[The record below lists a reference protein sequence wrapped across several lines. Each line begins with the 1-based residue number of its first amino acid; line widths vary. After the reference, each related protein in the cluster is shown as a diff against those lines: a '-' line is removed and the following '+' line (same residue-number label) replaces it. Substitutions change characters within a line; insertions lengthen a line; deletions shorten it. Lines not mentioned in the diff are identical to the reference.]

1 MNGLPKQRAPKDS
14 PQRPQSSQRRAW
26 VFFSVISV
34 ASVVHLFFAARGEVE
49 RDKGDL
55 F

>member
-1 MNGLPKQRAPKDS
+1 MNDLPKQRAPKDS
-14 PQRPQSSQRRAW
+14 LQRPQSSQIRAE
-26 VFFSVISV
+26 VFFSAISV
-34 ASVVHLFFAARGEVE
+34 PSVVHLFFAARGEVE